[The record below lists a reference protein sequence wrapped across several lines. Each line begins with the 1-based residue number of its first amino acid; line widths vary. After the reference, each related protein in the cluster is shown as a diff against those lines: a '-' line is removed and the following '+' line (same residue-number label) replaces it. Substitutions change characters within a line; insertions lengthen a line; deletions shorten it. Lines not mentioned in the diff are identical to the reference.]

1 MYLQWNKVFK
11 ILKSYI
17 FYIKCC
23 SPILMYYCVSY
34 LIFVGLIISF
44 SMLILYYDASHL
56 VFISIQMSLLCLPSI
71 LTDLIKTLLQILC
84 YIIFWNWSKIF
95 VCLSCPRYKNIRYNK
110 NQYLN
115 LYWMVCW
122 GWDWVEYKKLLHYKY
137 NDLISI
143 SNSDTCMVSNTRES

>member
-1 MYLQWNKVFK
+1 
-11 ILKSYI
+11 
-17 FYIKCC
+17 
-23 SPILMYYCVSY
+23 MYYCVSY
-34 LIFVGLIISF
+34 LVSYICWTDHIIQHVNPVLWCQPLAFYQDPNVSF
-44 SMLILYYDASHL
+44 MFPVYFDR
-56 VFISIQMSLLCLPSI
+56 FN
-71 LTDLIKTLLQILC
+71 KNLLQILC